1 LFSFKLNIAFLIA
14 KFATKNAL
22 IKSAYFGRIPFFYTI
37 VRIKHRWDA
46 IQQAKDEMEEEAK
59 LNR

>member
-22 IKSAYFGRIPFFYTI
+22 IKSAYFGRILLIYAYAQSYI
-37 VRIKHRWDA
+37 IK
-46 IQQAKDEMEEEAK
+46 K
-59 LNR
+59 